1 MVYQPATDCHRYKNS
16 TGALRVLDLSNQK
29 GERHMTSAS
38 CVMEF
43 VFYDVLVFRDVFLD
57 RRSQVRAGLHAPAT
71 DARAALGVVGDPL
84 RRRAVILAGAKL
96 NITVLPQGLF
106 IPCFLWFPIRSAYI
120 TNPRH
125 CWRGSS
131 DTLGGIIAR
140 IIAHPLRSTV
150 PGAVP
155 GYLGV
160 SCYIYE

>member
-1 MVYQPATDCHRYKNS
+1 MQI
-16 TGALRVLDLSNQK
+16 
-29 GERHMTSAS
+29 TSAAYCGMKS
-38 CVMEF
+38 F
-43 VFYDVLVFRDVFLD
+43 TGTYFPLSIFQFALHDALVFLNVVLNGRAKIRLCFL
-57 RRSQVRAGLHAPAT
+57 ALA
-71 DARAALGVVGDPL
+71 DARAALGFGLNPF
-84 RRRAVILAGAKL
+84 RRRAVCLPRAQL
-96 NITVLPQGLF
+96 DITMLPQGLF

-155 GYLGV
+155 GYLGISV
-160 SCYIYE
+160 D